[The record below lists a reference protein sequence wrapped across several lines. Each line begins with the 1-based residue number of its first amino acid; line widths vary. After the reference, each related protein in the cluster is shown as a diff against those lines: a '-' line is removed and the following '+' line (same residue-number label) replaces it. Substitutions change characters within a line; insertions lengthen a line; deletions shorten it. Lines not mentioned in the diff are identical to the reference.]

1 MIDIDNY
8 DRVIESVSPRAPDSH
23 NNSSSSSEIGSAL
36 LIVIPKPL
44 AFSLQSHESFADVSI
59 GGAE

>member
-8 DRVIESVSPRAPDSH
+8 DRVIESVFPRAPDSH
-23 NNSSSSSEIGSAL
+23 NNSSSSSEIGLGL

-44 AFSLQSHESFADVSI
+44 AFSLQSRESFADVSI